1 MNERRF
7 LKALKSN
14 KGVSPTNEELKANG
28 CFYAKFSARLNDPR
42 SFWIFSC
49 SSVMA

>member
-1 MNERRF
+1 MLESEVTSLEVTWF
-7 LKALKSN
+7 KASLLAM
-14 KGVSPTNEELKANG
+14 V
-28 CFYAKFSARLNDPR
+28 YAKFSARLNDPR